1 MSLSPCLPPTPYS
14 LLTYSRLTEC
24 RTYGDGAKSS
34 GPVYTDSVTMAGITA
49 DQQYFSPVTSVSESF
64 GKDPED
70 GILGMAFQTI
80 SELNEPPW
88 FQNVGGMAQGRHAQ
102 PKD

>member
-1 MSLSPCLPPTPYS
+1 
-14 LLTYSRLTEC
+14 
-24 RTYGDGAKSS
+24 
-34 GPVYTDSVTMAGITA
+34 MAGITA

-88 FQNVGGMAQGRHAQ
+88 FQNVSRLDPQ
-102 PKD
+102 PSGQPID